1 MYVTEAN
8 GIAYARVEHNIAVE
22 KTDNKTIINSCR

>member
-22 KTDNKTIINSCR
+22 KNRQQNYNKFL